1 MIKTL
6 ILQFNIIKIRVVDPF
21 LRIIHS
27 GVSRWQWLRD
37 MATDG
42 PKIPSDKVDVILTV
56 EDGDYPSGCS
66 WIVWDD
72 RCSRETNGG
81 LLVQRQFSSFLER
94 GRLFTRQEVRS
105 LEIGPDKLCFTGD
118 GTGFPNVWKSL
129 DEPKVVRDITPNDA
143 IIDRVFGKA
152 IRSCTAELELAD
164 NCRPGDVVEVFQNY
178 SWKMAVV
185 SKDWEN
191 KYVSVRLVGSTMEF
205 LSNKFDIRD
214 HAGICSQL
222 KITMSVGRKFVLY
235 STDIEST
242 IILNEK
248 A

>member
-129 DEPKVVRDITPNDA
+129 DEPKGQVQLLCFWFLLSKSFYCRCTPLSDPSALLWFVSFPAEITQRA
-143 IIDRVFGKA
+143 
-152 IRSCTAELELAD
+152 S
-164 NCRPGDVVEVFQNY
+164 
-178 SWKMAVV
+178 
-185 SKDWEN
+185 
-191 KYVSVRLVGSTMEF
+191 
-205 LSNKFDIRD
+205 
-214 HAGICSQL
+214 
-222 KITMSVGRKFVLY
+222 
-235 STDIEST
+235 
-242 IILNEK
+242 
-248 A
+248 